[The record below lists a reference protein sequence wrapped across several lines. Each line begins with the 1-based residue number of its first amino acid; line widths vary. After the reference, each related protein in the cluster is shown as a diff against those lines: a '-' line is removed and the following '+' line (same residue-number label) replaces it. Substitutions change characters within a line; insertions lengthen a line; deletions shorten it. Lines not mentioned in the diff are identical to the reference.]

1 MTYHRW
7 GDLITKIDQIFLF
20 SSLDYNV
27 RLWQP
32 SSWFQSSPTGWCYT
46 TLSFPGFEFSPP
58 HPSLTLLTPVW
69 DISLCFWSSP
79 SHLWLQPR
87 IGGEYLSVDLLPIKQ
102 RVGKPGPQEFIHF
115 SGGACFFS
123 RHMFCHLGFC
133 FPFLTNIES
142 FLCASNMRETFEMN
156 MEEPACQEYDDIL
169 FGISLQE
176 IYQRNME
183 VSTFQGYDDISFGI
197 SQPSFAFKKTRV
209 SMVWLWNSENWRQPY
224 ILKAKRFA
232 ESAFQSRKICGKSAS
247 ISTL

>member
-1 MTYHRW
+1 MSDFGNLPPGSNPHQQADATRRSRFKVLNFHLHIL
-7 GDLITKIDQIFLF
+7 DLTHTSLGHFSLLLVFSLPPLAPTKDWWWI
-20 SSLDYNV
+20 SV
-27 RLWQP
+27 C
-32 SSWFQSSPTGWCYT
+32 G
-46 TLSFPGFEFSPP
+46 
-58 HPSLTLLTPVW
+58 PVAY
-69 DISLCFWSSP
+69 
-79 SHLWLQPR
+79 Q
-87 IGGEYLSVDLLPIKQ
+87 
-102 RVGKPGPQEFIHF
+102 GKPGPQEFIHF

-197 SQPSFAFKKTRV
+197 SQPSFAFKKTCV

-232 ESAFQSRKICGKSAS
+232 ESAFQSRKICGKSA
-247 ISTL
+247 